1 MPSTY
6 LFLNN
11 LQKEVANNRITWNN
25 LPTLSTSTRECYIS
39 IIYMD
44 IVFTQAITSDEVLV
58 KVNLPNT
65 NYYSSNNDAPVM
77 RHLVT
82 VDQLVFVPS
91 LEASIQLLSNDNLK
105 RVEVQLFNSS
115 GSVIANAITSM
126 NVTLKI
132 DYVVQEQ
139 LSEQFILEMPK
150 HL

>member
-11 LQKEVANNRITWNN
+11 LQKEVANNKITWNN
-25 LPTLSTSTRECYIS
+25 LPTLGSSTRECYIS
-39 IIYMD
+39 ILNID
-44 IVFTQAITSDEVLV
+44 VVFTEAVTKDEVIV

-65 NYYSSNNDAPVM
+65 NYYSSNNDIPVM
-77 RHLVT
+77 RYLIT
-82 VDQLVFVPS
+82 IDQKVFAPS
-91 LEASIQLLSNDNLK
+91 LDSSIQLLSNDNLK
-105 RVEVQLFNSS
+105 RVEFELFDSS
-115 GSVIANAITSM
+115 GSVIENEISSM

-139 LSEQFILEMPK
+139 QREQFILEMPK